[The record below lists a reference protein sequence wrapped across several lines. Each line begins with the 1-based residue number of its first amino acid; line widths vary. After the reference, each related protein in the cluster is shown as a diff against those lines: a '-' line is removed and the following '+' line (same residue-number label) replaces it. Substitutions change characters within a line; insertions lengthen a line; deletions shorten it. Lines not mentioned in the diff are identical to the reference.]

1 MLRSALRATR
11 LGALA
16 PARALST
23 LAPALRPLAPR
34 ASPLLRNC
42 APPRLAPSPLRT
54 LCSSA
59 EGFAP
64 PPPPLPRSGLGG
76 PVQRGGMAGAASEA
90 MRRMPRNPGQAGVIS
105 IRSTWN
111 NTIVNV
117 ADAAYRTKAVVSAGT
132 AGFKKSKRSSVFA
145 MEKTL
150 SLAFSKARAAGIRRV
165 MLTLTGPAVFLRKP
179 LFRQVREATGLR
191 VMKLR
196 MAHNVPHGGC
206 RPRKS
211 RRRRIKTKAK
221 RR

>member
-1 MLRSALRATR
+1 M
-11 LGALA
+11 
-16 PARALST
+16 
-23 LAPALRPLAPR
+23 
-34 ASPLLRNC
+34 
-42 APPRLAPSPLRT
+42 
-54 LCSSA
+54 
-59 EGFAP
+59 
-64 PPPPLPRSGLGG
+64 
-76 PVQRGGMAGAASEA
+76 
-90 MRRMPRNPGQAGVIS
+90 
-105 IRSTWN
+105 
-111 NTIVNV
+111 
-117 ADAAYRTKAVVSAGT
+117 SAGT

>member
-16 PARALST
+16 PTRALST

-76 PVQRGGMAGAASEA
+76 PVQRGGMAGAASEQ

-117 ADAAYRTKAVVSAGT
+117 ADDEPTPSAELLEFAAELLGCNLPAEESYADASQTMSAM
-132 AGFKKSKRSSVFA
+132 AQSFWS
-145 MEKTL
+145 EN
-150 SLAFSKARAAGIRRV
+150 RRV
-165 MLTLTGPAVFLRKP
+165 SNRLLCKELGYTLLHPNYRS
-179 LFRQVREATGLR
+179 GLQDCL
-191 VMKLR
+191 KQE
-196 MAHNVPHGGC
+196 HH
-206 RPRKS
+206 
-211 RRRRIKTKAK
+211 
-221 RR
+221 